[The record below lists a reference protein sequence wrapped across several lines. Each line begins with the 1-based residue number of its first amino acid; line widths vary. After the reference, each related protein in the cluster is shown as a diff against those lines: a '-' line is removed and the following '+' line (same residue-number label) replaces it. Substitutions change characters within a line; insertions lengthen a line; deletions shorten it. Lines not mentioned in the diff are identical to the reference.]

1 MKVDKVVVDNNRSDQ
16 TERRIRR
23 TKESIM
29 IDSEVIDNKK
39 RKGK

>member
-29 IDSEVIDNKK
+29 IDSVVIDNKK